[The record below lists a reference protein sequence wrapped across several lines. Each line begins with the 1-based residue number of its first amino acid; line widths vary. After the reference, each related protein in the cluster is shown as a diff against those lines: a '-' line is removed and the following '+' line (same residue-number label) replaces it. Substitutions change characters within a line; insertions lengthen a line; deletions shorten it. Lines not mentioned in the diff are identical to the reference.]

1 MTIRVYPQ
9 TCPPKQSEGGFH
21 ELALIKLIMNQLLG
35 AHTSIAGGVSN
46 SVDLADKLGF
56 TAMQIFTK
64 NNNRWFQ
71 KPLEEKEI
79 EVFKSKLKES
89 HIKFVVSHDAYLIN
103 LCAIKGEILKK
114 SRAAFLDELERCELL
129 GIPYLN
135 FHPGAHLGAGEE
147 DGIKLITESINVT
160 HEKTKG
166 YKVSSMLEVTAGQG
180 SSIGYRFEHLREI
193 IDLVEEKER
202 MSVCIDTA
210 HIFAAGYD
218 IKDQKNYMKVMKDFD
233 EIIGLER
240 LKCFHMNDSKKELG
254 SRVDRHEHIG
264 KGFIGLEGFT
274 NIMNDK
280 RLEKIPKIL
289 ETPKGKEQ
297 LEDLENLEVLRE
309 LIK

>member
-1 MTIRVYPQ
+1 
-9 TCPPKQSEGGFH
+9 
-21 ELALIKLIMNQLLG
+21 MNQLLG
-35 AHTSIAGGVSN
+35 AHTSTAGGVSK
-46 SVDLADKLGF
+46 SVDLAEKLGF

-79 EVFKSKLKES
+79 DSFKSKLKES
-89 HIKFVVSHDAYLIN
+89 NIKFVVSHDAYLIN
-103 LCAIKGEILKK
+103 LCAIKEDILKK

-147 DGIKLITESINVT
+147 DGVKLIAESINIA
-160 HEKTKG
+160 HEKTKD

-180 SSIGYRFEHLREI
+180 SSIGYRFEHLRDI

-202 MSVCIDTA
+202 MSVCTDTA

-218 IKDQKNYMKVMKDFD
+218 IKDQENYKKVNKDFD
-233 EIIGLER
+233 EIIGLKR

-280 RLEKIPKIL
+280 QMEKIPKIL

-297 LEDLENLEVLRE
+297 LEDLENLEALRG

>member
-1 MTIRVYPQ
+1 
-9 TCPPKQSEGGFH
+9 
-21 ELALIKLIMNQLLG
+21 MNQLLG
-35 AHTSIAGGVSN
+35 AHTSIAGGVSK
-46 SVDLADKLGF
+46 SVDLAEKLGF

-79 EVFKSKLKES
+79 ELFKTKLNKS
-89 HIKFVVSHDAYLIN
+89 NIKFVVSHDAYLIN
-103 LCAIKGEILKK
+103 LCAIKEDILKK
-114 SRAAFLDELERCELL
+114 SHAAFLDELKRCELL

-147 DGIKLITESINVT
+147 DGIKLIAESINIA
-160 HEKTKG
+160 HEKTIG

-180 SSIGYRFEHLREI
+180 SSIGYRFEHLRDI
-193 IDLVEEKER
+193 IDLIEEKER

-210 HIFAAGYD
+210 HIFAAGYN
-218 IKDQKNYMKVMKDFD
+218 IKDQKNYKKVINDFD

-240 LKCFHMNDSKKELG
+240 LKCFHINDSKKELG
-254 SRVDRHEHIG
+254 SRVDRHAHIG

-280 RLEKIPKIL
+280 RLNKIPKIL

-297 LEDLENLEVLRE
+297 LEDLENLEVIRG